1 MKRLA
6 LAILGMFLFANSSVV
21 FAISP
26 SSIVISAVQTES
38 ATSASEEYITV
49 HNSGSSLIDVTGWR
63 LQYFA
68 ATAANF
74 TSPTRTITLS
84 GTLAPGTNL
93 TVSSTGYTAQSSTIF
108 FAATL
113 SATGGHI
120 RLVSGA
126 TPNEVVHDLVGWGTA
141 QFPEQAA
148 VDVVARGT
156 AYRRNLTNGQPVDT
170 DNNYD
175 DFTTPPVVVIQQPA
189 DPLPSVPQPATN
201 ANPTYAGLTIT
212 ELLPDP
218 ATPFTDASDEFIE
231 LYNDSLATIDLAG
244 ATLQTGNSNT
254 YSYKLT
260 GTIGAHSYLL
270 LYSSQTKLT
279 LSNAGGRSQIIDA
292 AGAVIDETAAYGAA
306 PTGSSWQLF
315 NNEWS
320 WSYSVT
326 AGVANTPPPAGTV
339 TTPKVKAATTTKAA
353 TKAKTA
359 TAAAAKTTKA
369 VTNKASTASGAG
381 QLAAASQPSPIN
393 KSVLLGVGLLALGYV
408 IYEYRYDIAQKYRRL
423 RGNAAAGPKDSPQ
436 P

>member
-1 MKRLA
+1 
-6 LAILGMFLFANSSVV
+6 MFLFANSSVV

-68 ATAANF
+68 ATVANF

-84 GTLAPGTNL
+84 GTLAPGTDL
-93 TVSSTGYTAQSSTIF
+93 SVSSTGYAAQSSTIF

-120 RLVSGA
+120 RLVSGT

-141 QFPEQAA
+141 QHPEQAA

-170 DNNYD
+170 DNNHD
-175 DFTTPPVVVIQQPA
+175 DFTVPPIVIQPAPSPQPIT
-189 DPLPSVPQPATN
+189 PQPATN
-201 ANPTYAGLTIT
+201 TNPTYAGLTIT

-218 ATPFTDASDEFIE
+218 AAPLTDANDEFIE
-231 LYNDSLATIDLAG
+231 LFNDSSVAIDLAG

-260 GTIGAHSYLL
+260 GTMGAYAHLL

-292 AGAVIDETAAYGAA
+292 AGTVIDETATYTAA

-320 WSYSVT
+320 WSNSVT
-326 AGVANTPPPAGTV
+326 AGAANIVPPAGTL
-339 TTPKVKAATTTKAA
+339 TTSKIKAATTTKAA
-353 TKAKTA
+353 TKAKAA
-359 TAAAAKTTKA
+359 TTAAAKTTKA
-369 VTNKASTASGAG
+369 ATNKASTASGAG

-408 IYEYRYDIAQKYRRL
+408 IYEYRYDIAQKYRQL